1 MGCGESK
8 IRQIKLTSKA
18 DWDLGQEEQDR
29 SKQLWTAATK
39 ETDWQ
44 GLDTRGVLPNSLLA
58 SIPTNDLGESLDTRH
73 ILGQDA
79 TEDNSEADKQRAA
92 PFSANSLG
100 NTTSK
105 VSIHSLSN
113 VSQTVD
119 MMSMRMSMLISSL
132 NTVPRMWWRTSS
144 NSSSQWTCQSSWSSQ
159 EELAQGREIIFSSLV
174 NTFHF
179 PKDHVW
185 I

>member
-18 DWDLGQEEQDR
+18 DWDLGQEQEEDR

-58 SIPTNDLGESLDTRH
+58 SIPSNDLGESLDTRH
-73 ILGQDA
+73 THGQDA
-79 TEDNSEADKQRAA
+79 IEDISEGDKQRTA

-100 NTTSK
+100 N
-105 VSIHSLSN
+105 I
-113 VSQTVD
+113 
-119 MMSMRMSMLISSL
+119 
-132 NTVPRMWWRTSS
+132 
-144 NSSSQWTCQSSWSSQ
+144 
-159 EELAQGREIIFSSLV
+159 LA
-174 NTFHF
+174 
-179 PKDHVW
+179 
-185 I
+185 